1 MLTLT
6 LSVLLDRMSVD
17 FCTLMEKEKDI
28 VKSAL
33 IAYSYANEKYGP
45 ENVRKVISDAN
56 HLQIKTLAVSSV
68 ITKCPNSL

>member
-6 LSVLLDRMSVD
+6 LSVLLDTMTVD

-33 IAYSYANEKYGP
+33 IAYSNANEQYGAA
-45 ENVRKVISDAN
+45 NVKKVITDAEP
-56 HLQIKTLAVSSV
+56 IKLKALAISSV